1 MSPFRRIYQERNG
14 TIIRRLRQPE
24 AADGQGSRRLPGVRA
39 AGGYSRMSCQASVNG
54 FLRNVAQKKFIE

>member
-14 TIIRRLRQPE
+14 AIIRRLRQPE
-24 AADGQGSRRLPGVRA
+24 AAEVRLPGVRA

>member
-1 MSPFRRIYQERNG
+1 MVRAAGGCRGSG
-14 TIIRRLRQPE
+14 QPE
-24 AADGQGSRRLPGVRA
+24 AAGGQGSRRLPGVRA